1 MKKNFILTA
10 LFLGLFL
17 VSCKDETPVVTPE
30 TNPNGLFNWKISSYT
45 YNRAW
50 TYYTNQEV
58 IDYKYPT
65 PHVWFKDSTVYQK
78 TSTQVD
84 SIIAIKQDT
93 KYRANIYYWDD
104 KTRKAIAYQYV
115 HLTKTLIK

>member
-17 VSCKDETPVVTPE
+17 VSCKDETPE
-30 TNPNGLFNWKISSYT
+30 TKPNGLFNWKVTYYT

-58 IDYKYPT
+58 IDDKYPT
-65 PHVWFKDSTVYQK
+65 PQIWYKDSTVYQK
-78 TSTQVD
+78 TSAQVD

-93 KYRANIYYWDD
+93 RFGAGMHWGDDKRRANV
-104 KTRKAIAYQYV
+104 YQYV
-115 HLTKTLIK
+115 HLTKTVIK